1 MEELVRTNDPVLI
14 SFLESLMRDAGI
26 VCMVADQT
34 MSILD
39 GSIGAIPRR
48 VLVDGERLD
57 EARAIVKD
65 AGLGAE
71 LRDRKPT

>member
-26 VCMVADQT
+26 VFLVADNS

-48 VLVDGERLD
+48 FLVEQDKVD
-57 EARAIVKD
+57 MARRIIAD
-65 AGLGAE
+65 AGLEAE
-71 LRDRKPT
+71 LRDRKAP

>member
-26 VCMVADQT
+26 VFLVADNS

-48 VLVDGERLD
+48 FPVEQDKVDM
-57 EARAIVKD
+57 ARRIIAD
-65 AGLGAE
+65 AGLEAE
-71 LRDRKPT
+71 LRDRKAP

>member
-14 SFLESLMRDAGI
+14 SFLESLMRDAEIGF
-26 VCMVADQT
+26 VVADNS

-48 VLVDGERLD
+48 FLVVSDQLEQ
-57 EARAIVKD
+57 ARRIVTD
-65 AGLGAE
+65 AGLANE
-71 LRDRKPT
+71 LRDRKPQ